1 MYLLRICCAT
11 GPKLIE
17 YWINFVPNLFNMMNS
32 KSEILNSC
40 ILKFRDTQEFK
51 MLFNYL
57 SRESR
62 LNFEER
68 MALTRTIE
76 QMFEPVFMEMKND
89 SPSLSESDL
98 IYCILVASGFDNTVI
113 ADCISISK
121 DSLRMRKIRVRE
133 KLASEWNDLLFPDTA
148 TSKCD
153 DNVAQHLSATPK
165 ADIILPQN
173 QSNDTIM
180 ETKKI
185 SFGQAVGSGWKNC
198 FRHKGRASR
207 TEFWYFILFDA
218 IVVTSL
224 WVIFVFSR
232 FFFRFI

>member
-1 MYLLRICCAT
+1 MAKVYLC
-11 GPKLIE
+11 PKPFQ
-17 YWINFVPNLFNMMNS
+17 YMDS
-32 KSEILNSC
+32 KKEILNSC
-40 ILKFRDTQEFK
+40 VEQFRGTQEFK

-57 SRESR
+57 SRDSR

-68 MALTRTIE
+68 MALTRSIE
-76 QMFEPVFMEMKND
+76 QTFEPMLLELKKE

-98 IYCILVASGFDNTVI
+98 IYCALVASGFNNTVI

-133 KLASEWNDLLFPDTA
+133 KLTPAWSGLIFADAATPAA

-153 DNVAQHLSATPK
+153 DNVAQHISATSQ

-173 QSNDTIM
+173 QSNDKIM

-185 SFGQAVGSGWKNC
+185 TFSQAIRSGWKNC
-198 FRHKGRASR
+198 FRYKGRASR
-207 TEFWYFILFDA
+207 AEFWYFILFNA
-218 IVVTSL
+218 IVITAL
-224 WVIFVFSR
+224 WALFVFSR
-232 FFFRFI
+232 FFFRLF

>member
-1 MYLLRICCAT
+1 MDSRTEIFNSYL
-11 GPKLIE
+11 E
-17 YWINFVPNLFNMMNS
+17 
-32 KSEILNSC
+32 
-40 ILKFRDTQEFK
+40 KFRDTQEFK

-57 SRESR
+57 SRETR

-68 MALTRTIE
+68 MALTRSIE
-76 QMFEPVFMEMKND
+76 QTFAPLFHELKND
-89 SPSLSESDL
+89 SPALSESDL
-98 IYCILVASGFDNTVI
+98 IYCVLVAAEFDNNVI

-121 DSLRMRKIRVRE
+121 DSLRMRKIRVKE
-133 KLASEWNDLLFPDTA
+133 KLSPAWNELFFHDTATQAA

-153 DNVAQHLSATPK
+153 DNVAQHISGTPQ
-165 ADIILPQN
+165 DHIILPQN
-173 QSNDTIM
+173 QTNHTIM
-180 ETKKI
+180 ETKNI
-185 SFGQAVGSGWKNC
+185 SFGEAVRSGWKNC
-198 FRHKGRASR
+198 FKFKGRASR

>member
-1 MYLLRICCAT
+1 MDSKKEI
-11 GPKLIE
+11 
-17 YWINFVPNLFNMMNS
+17 FNPC
-32 KSEILNSC
+32 LD
-40 ILKFRDTQEFK
+40 KFRDTQEYI

-68 MALTRTIE
+68 MALTRSIE
-76 QMFEPVFMEMKND
+76 QTFAPVLLELKKE

-98 IYCILVASGFDNTVI
+98 IYCALVASGFNNTVI

-121 DSLRMRKIRVRE
+121 DSLRMRKIRVKE
-133 KLASEWNDLLFPDTA
+133 KLTPAWSELIFHESATPAA

-153 DNVAQHLSATPK
+153 DNVAQHPSVPPK

-173 QSNDTIM
+173 QSNDKIM

-185 SFGQAVGSGWKNC
+185 TFGQAIRSGWKNC
-198 FRHKGRASR
+198 FRYKGRASR
-207 TEFWYFILFDA
+207 AEFWYFILFNA
-218 IVVTSL
+218 IVITAL
-224 WVIFVFSR
+224 WVLFVFSR
-232 FFFRFI
+232 FFFRLF